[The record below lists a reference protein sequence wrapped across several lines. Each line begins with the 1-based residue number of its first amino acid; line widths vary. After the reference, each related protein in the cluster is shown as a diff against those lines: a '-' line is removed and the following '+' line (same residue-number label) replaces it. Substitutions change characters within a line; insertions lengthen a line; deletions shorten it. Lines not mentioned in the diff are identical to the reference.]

1 MRAYKI
7 LLSFLAVFLV
17 GCETAEIKPA
27 LRLKS
32 ENINDNS
39 REVLERV
46 ISEMLG
52 DTSTLIAEDAF
63 VEDVEIVVERR
74 RVNDSEGNRILDRTF
89 ELPVH
94 FRLWKQRN
102 ICLLEYVETGEM
114 SEIPGLRCSEK
125 NED

>member
-27 LRLKS
+27 LRLTS